1 MEIKLYLY
9 QKQTNKKRISEGKG
23 RVGKGSGGEG
33 GQSQGKELGTK
44 EAFQTCIFLY
54 A

>member
-9 QKQTNKKRISEGKG
+9 QKKKNFRREEKG
-23 RVGKGSGGEG
+23 RGGEG